1 MEEKYIIEIEHL
13 NKSFK
18 KQKALNDL
26 SFKVKKGELFGF
38 LGLNGAGKTTTLSII
53 LGIIKKDSGTIKV
66 EGVDLDSHQGK
77 NIKNKIGIVFQESI
91 LDAKLSVYD
100 NLMSRA
106 AMYAKYIKDKTTQQ
120 LVDDVVADFEL
131 QDLLNKPYGSLSGGQ
146 RRRVD
151 IARALVHKPEILFL
165 DEPTT
170 GLDPTSRKLV
180 WKTLRRIQREKDLT
194 ILLTTHYM
202 EEANNCNFAIII
214 QKGQKLA
221 EGSPSDLKN
230 AYSHAK
236 LYVHQEPN
244 SVLEDLFSSHNAKY
258 KYADRK
264 YTVKFKTYDQARDFV
279 LKFGSILKDFEL
291 AKGNMDDVFLNV
303 TNTQGGE

>member
-1 MEEKYIIEIEHL
+1 MEEQYIIEIEKL

-66 EGVDLDSHQGK
+66 EGVDLDSKQGK

-91 LDAKLSVYD
+91 LDNKLSVYD

-106 AMYAKYIKDKTTQQ
+106 AMYSKYIKDKTTKE
-120 LVDDVVADFEL
+120 LVDDVVKDFEL
-131 QDLLNKPYGSLSGGQ
+131 EDFLRKPYGSLSGGQ
-146 RRRVD
+146 KRRVD

-180 WKTLRRIQREKDLT
+180 WKILRKIQREKGLT

-202 EEANNCNFAIII
+202 EEANNCNYAIII
-214 QKGQKLA
+214 QKGEKLA
-221 EGSPSDLKN
+221 EGSPADLKN
-230 AYSHAK
+230 TYSKAK

-244 SVLEDLFSSHNAKY
+244 SVLEEIFTSNDAKFF
-258 KYADRK
+258 YADRK
-264 YTVKFKTYDQARDFV
+264 YLVTFATYDQASEFV
-279 LKFGSILKDFEL
+279 LKYGSILSDFEL
-291 AKGNMDDVFLNV
+291 AKGTMDDVFLNV
-303 TNTQGGE
+303 TKSKGDE

>member
-1 MEEKYIIEIEHL
+1 MEEQYIIEIEKL

-66 EGVDLDSHQGK
+66 EGVDLDSKQGK

-91 LDAKLSVYD
+91 LDNKLSVYD

-106 AMYAKYIKDKTTQQ
+106 AMYSKYIKDKTTEE
-120 LVDDVVADFEL
+120 LVDDVVKDFEL
-131 QDLLNKPYGSLSGGQ
+131 EDFLRKPYGSLSGGQ
-146 RRRVD
+146 KRRVD

-180 WKTLRRIQREKDLT
+180 WKILRKIQREKGLT

-202 EEANNCNFAIII
+202 EEANNCNYAIII
-214 QKGQKLA
+214 QKGEKLA
-221 EGSPSDLKN
+221 EGSPADLKN
-230 AYSHAK
+230 TYSKAK

-244 SVLEDLFSSHNAKY
+244 SVLEEIFTSNDAKFF
-258 KYADRK
+258 YADRK
-264 YTVKFKTYDQARDFV
+264 YLVTFSTYDQAREFV
-279 LKFGSILKDFEL
+279 LKYGSILSDFEL
-291 AKGNMDDVFLNV
+291 AKGTMDDVFLNV
-303 TNTQGGE
+303 TKSKGDE